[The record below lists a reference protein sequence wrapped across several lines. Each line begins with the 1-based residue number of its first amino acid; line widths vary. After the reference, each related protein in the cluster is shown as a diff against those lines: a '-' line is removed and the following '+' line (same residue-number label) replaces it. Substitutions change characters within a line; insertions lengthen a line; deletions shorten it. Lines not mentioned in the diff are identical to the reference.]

1 MQCLLSSAYLPPVEY
16 FAAIAKYKNV
26 CIEACENYQKQSYRN
41 RCTILTASGK
51 MNLNIPV
58 SRGGDNFTHKVPIA
72 EIEIDYSED
81 WVHRHI
87 RALEAA
93 YMNSPFFVYYK
104 DDLFKILC
112 SGERS
117 LLKFNT
123 LLTKQL
129 LLFCGVRAEVNF
141 TTDYLIPAASKSNNL
156 SLKQNKADERVVV
169 SEGKEPVE
177 AGVSGFLDLR
187 ERIHPKS
194 KQCSLLKEWA
204 LEKPYWQV
212 FAKQGFVSNLSV
224 VDLLFN
230 EGPDS
235 ISFLL

>member
-58 SRGGDNFTHKVPIA
+58 SRGGDNFTHKVPIK

-104 DDLFKILC
+104 DDLYKILC

-141 TTDYLIPAASKSNNL
+141 TTDYLMPTA
-156 SLKQNKADERVVV
+156 V

>member
-16 FAAIAKYKNV
+16 FAAIAKFGKAF
-26 CIEACENYQKQSYRN
+26 IEACENYQKQSYRN
-41 RCTILTASGK
+41 RCTILTANGK

-58 SRGGDNFTHKVPIA
+58 SRGGDNFTHKVPIS

-104 DDLFKILC
+104 DDLYKILC

-129 LLFCGVRAEVNF
+129 LQFCGVKAELSF
-141 TTDYLIPAASKSNNL
+141 TTDYLTPSSA
-156 SLKQNKADERVVV
+156 
-169 SEGKEPVE
+169 E
-177 AGVSGFLDLR
+177 AGVCEDVVDLR
-187 ERIHPKS
+187 ERIHPKW
-194 KQCSLLKEWA
+194 KGESLIK
-204 LEKPYWQV
+204 EKPHWQV
-212 FAKQGFVSNLSV
+212 FAEQGFVSGLSV

-235 ISFLL
+235 VSFLV

>member
-16 FAAIAKYKNV
+16 FAAIAKYKSV

-58 SRGGDNFTHKVPIA
+58 SRGGDNFTHKVPIK

-81 WVHRHI
+81 WVIKHT

-104 DDLFKILC
+104 DDLFQILR

-129 LLFCGVRAEVNF
+129 LLFCGVKAEVSF
-141 TTDYLIPAASKSNNL
+141 TEDYLMPAA
-156 SLKQNKADERVVV
+156 A

-177 AGVSGFLDLR
+177 AGVSGFVDLR

>member
-16 FAAIAKYKNV
+16 FAAIAKFGKAF
-26 CIEACENYQKQSYRN
+26 IEACENYQKQSYRN
-41 RCTILTASGK
+41 RCTILTANGK

-58 SRGGDNFTHKVPIA
+58 SRGGGNFTPKVPIS

-81 WVHRHI
+81 WVLKHT

-104 DDLFKILC
+104 DDLYKILC

-123 LLTKQL
+123 LLTRQL
-129 LLFCGVRAEVNF
+129 LQFCGVKAEV
-141 TTDYLIPAASKSNNL
+141 YLTEDFILPSALPS
-156 SLKQNKADERVVV
+156 DIDIV
-169 SEGKEPVE
+169 
-177 AGVSGFLDLR
+177 DLR
-187 ERIHPKS
+187 ERIHPKWKGES
-194 KQCSLLKEWA
+194 FIK
-204 LEKPYWQV
+204 EKPHWQV
-212 FAKQGFVSNLSV
+212 FSAGGFISGLSV

-235 ISFLL
+235 VSFLL

>member
-58 SRGGDNFTHKVPIA
+58 SRGGDNFTHKVPIK

-81 WVHRHI
+81 WVIKHT

-104 DDLFKILC
+104 DDLFKILR

-129 LLFCGVRAEVNF
+129 LLFCGVKAELNF
-141 TTDYLIPAASKSNNL
+141 TTDYLMPTA
-156 SLKQNKADERVVV
+156 V

>member
-16 FAAIAKYKNV
+16 FAAIAKYKSV

-41 RCTILTASGK
+41 RCTILTAGGK

-81 WVHRHI
+81 WVIKHT
-87 RALEAA
+87 RAFEAA

-104 DDLFKILC
+104 DDLFNIIR

-129 LLFCGVRAEVNF
+129 LLFCGVRAEVSY
-141 TTDYLIPAASKSNNL
+141 TTDYLIPSTE
-156 SLKQNKADERVVV
+156 DVV
-169 SEGKEPVE
+169 
-177 AGVSGFLDLR
+177 DLR